1 MSNCL
6 QEQQQDG
13 GTSDHNSQAQVKGVS
28 KYTLTNTD
36 IQDTFEMLGL
46 SDEGKRAAF
55 SNLRVLA
62 SGFHAEQLLW
72 TSADS
77 VTRNEDHKES

>member
-1 MSNCL
+1 MSDRS
-6 QEQQQDG
+6 ERPQQHG
-13 GTSDHNSQAQVKGVS
+13 GTSDPKPQPQVTGLS
-28 KYTLTNTD
+28 KYTLTNKD

-46 SDEGKRAAF
+46 SEEANRAAF

-77 VTRNEDHKES
+77 ITRKEEHKES